1 MSSTPSVSFDLH
13 KLGWKAFEDLVA
25 CIFRD
30 VMGQTF
36 QSFPEGTDGGRDGAF
51 HGEWSPQS
59 GETMSGSFTVQ
70 CKHTSNSGKL
80 LPKAVVNGELPKV
93 TRLATQ
99 ELTDVYI
106 LVTNHRVTA
115 KRTAQAEK
123 AFMESGAKFAKVY
136 DSKWINTTIEE
147 RPTLR
152 RLVPRLYGLG
162 DLTQV
167 VTNQA
172 YRQAREVLDSLIPD
186 LDCFVP
192 TEAYRKCAHAIKK
205 HGFVLLVGEPASGK
219 TMIANLLALSA
230 ADEWD
235 LQTLMLAGPEEFS
248 QFWNPDDPGQFLW
261 VDDAFGANQY
271 DPARVREWNHRL
283 PKLKAA
289 IHKGARVVFTTRD
302 YIFNSAKKA
311 LKTSSF
317 ELFED
322 SRVIIEVEGITKLE
336 RQMILYNHLKCGKQ
350 NIDFRKAVKPYLVNA
365 ASTPKFLP
373 EIARRFATPK
383 FTKKIRPTIDSVC
396 NFFEKP
402 MDWLEGVLSGLVA
415 ADNAAIALVFITGG
429 RLPIPIPEE
438 EAVLKTIATL
448 SSNIGDVKAGLMA
461 LDGSLLRR
469 LTENGQEYWSFRHP
483 TIRDA
488 FASLIGFNPELID
501 IYLAGVTTEQLM
513 KEITCGDTN
522 LEGVKIIIP
531 SDRYGMVLERLRN
544 LKPKQRLCFSP
555 LGSFLAHRCSGNFLQ
570 KYFSD
575 VEDIDKLPPQIWT
588 LESYDAPLC
597 ILRRLHEDELLPES
611 IREATVECIYAVST
625 KKHSSNFMDE
635 HLVGG
640 LLTSQ
645 EINNQLATLKNHI
658 FSNNDEIIADI
669 SSSWDGDEDPDYLF
683 SDLEETLKV
692 IDKQGDKEEK
702 EVASMFLNKI
712 LDAVSEMEDSQ
723 PDKKEYE
730 TLEAE
735 ETSVESEPF
744 VRSIFDDVDE

>member
-115 KRTAQAEK
+115 KRTAQTEK

-192 TEAYRKCAHAIKK
+192 TEAYRK
-205 HGFVLLVGEPASGK
+205 
-219 TMIANLLALSA
+219 
-230 ADEWD
+230 
-235 LQTLMLAGPEEFS
+235 
-248 QFWNPDDPGQFLW
+248 
-261 VDDAFGANQY
+261 
-271 DPARVREWNHRL
+271 
-283 PKLKAA
+283 
-289 IHKGARVVFTTRD
+289 
-302 YIFNSAKKA
+302 
-311 LKTSSF
+311 
-317 ELFED
+317 
-322 SRVIIEVEGITKLE
+322 
-336 RQMILYNHLKCGKQ
+336 
-350 NIDFRKAVKPYLVNA
+350 
-365 ASTPKFLP
+365 
-373 EIARRFATPK
+373 
-383 FTKKIRPTIDSVC
+383 
-396 NFFEKP
+396 
-402 MDWLEGVLSGLVA
+402 
-415 ADNAAIALVFITGG
+415 
-429 RLPIPIPEE
+429 
-438 EAVLKTIATL
+438 
-448 SSNIGDVKAGLMA
+448 
-461 LDGSLLRR
+461 
-469 LTENGQEYWSFRHP
+469 
-483 TIRDA
+483 
-488 FASLIGFNPELID
+488 
-501 IYLAGVTTEQLM
+501 
-513 KEITCGDTN
+513 
-522 LEGVKIIIP
+522 
-531 SDRYGMVLERLRN
+531 
-544 LKPKQRLCFSP
+544 
-555 LGSFLAHRCSGNFLQ
+555 
-570 KYFSD
+570 
-575 VEDIDKLPPQIWT
+575 
-588 LESYDAPLC
+588 
-597 ILRRLHEDELLPES
+597 
-611 IREATVECIYAVST
+611 
-625 KKHSSNFMDE
+625 KHSSNFMDE

-645 EINNQLATLKNHI
+645 EINNQLVTLKNHI

-683 SDLEETLKV
+683 SDLKETLKV

-712 LDAVSEMEDSQ
+712 SDAVSEMEDSQ